1 MEESIEGQD
10 SKGEVKLQNDSNDCL
25 SLEESKK
32 DVDETKTEHKQSSS
46 LQPFDILNLLN
57 ENSKKTRD
65 RLGPFIYRKRPR
77 ANLQFRDIVV
87 LENDFKYLGQWKVET
102 NLKEGVGILAWTDG
116 SIYEGYWKNDM
127 ANGKGR
133 LIHAGGGV
141 YEGDWINDKKNGNG
155 VYIHADLSKFV
166 GNWFDDRQ
174 N

>member
-1 MEESIEGQD
+1 MEGSIEGQD
-10 SKGEVKLQNDSNDCL
+10 SKDEIKLQNDTNECL

-32 DVDETKTEHKQSSS
+32 DADETKTEQKQSSG
-46 LQPFDILNLLN
+46 LQPLDILNSLN

-65 RLGPFIYRKRPR
+65 RQGHFIYRKRPR
-77 ANLQFRDIVV
+77 ANLRFRDIVV
-87 LENDFKYLGQWKVET
+87 LDNGSKYLGQWTKT
-102 NLKEGVGILAWTDG
+102 THLREGVGIVACTDG

-133 LIHAGGGV
+133 LIHDDGDV

-155 VYIHADLSKFV
+155 VYIRADLSKFE
-166 GNWFDDRQ
+166 GNWFDDQQ